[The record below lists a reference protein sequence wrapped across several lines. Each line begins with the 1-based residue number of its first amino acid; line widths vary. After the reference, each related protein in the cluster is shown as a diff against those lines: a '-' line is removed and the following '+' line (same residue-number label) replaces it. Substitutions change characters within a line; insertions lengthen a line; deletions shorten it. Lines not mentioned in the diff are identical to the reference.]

1 MKTFWRLL
9 GFLRPYRRAVIASFV
24 LAAIAVG
31 TGTLI
36 PFLVGR
42 TVDGIRRGKT
52 NLWPLA
58 LAILGAGL
66 IRMVFSVARRLIAGR
81 VSLGVEYDLRSRMY
95 EHLQALELAFFDQQ
109 QTGQLMSRATV
120 DLQSVRFFLGYGL
133 IFMAQSAVTIL
144 IAAVVMVSVNPGLA
158 AVALS
163 PTPFVF
169 WAAFRYGRRNRPAS
183 QEVQQRIAE
192 LTAEVEE
199 NVSGIRLVKAFARE
213 ERQLARVA
221 RSAGRV
227 FDQSMV
233 STRLRAFYNPFI
245 AFLPSVGLAL
255 ILFVGGREAVNGT
268 ISVGDFVA
276 FYGYVLLLNQPVRML
291 GIALGMAQRAVASGA
306 RVFQVLDRE
315 PEMTS
320 PPGAPPLPDGGGR
333 VELQGVSFAYG
344 DDGREV
350 LRDIDLSVE
359 PGRTVAVV
367 GATGS
372 GKTTL
377 VSLLPRLYD
386 VTAGRVLIDGADVR
400 DVEIES
406 LRREVGLV
414 SDEPFLF
421 SATIRENIAYA
432 RADAPLDEIE
442 EAARQAGIH
451 DFITGPPNGS

>member
-1 MKTFWRLL
+1 MSTFWRLL
-9 GFLRPYRRAVIASFV
+9 GFLRPYRRAVIASFA
-24 LAAIAVG
+24 LAAVAMGV
-31 TGTLI
+31 GTLI

-42 TVDGIRRGKT
+42 TVDDIRRGET

-66 IRMVFSVARRLIAGR
+66 IRLVFSVARRLIAGR
-81 VSLGVEYDLRSRMY
+81 VSLGVEYDLRNRMY
-95 EHLQALELAFFDQQ
+95 AHLQSLELAFFDTQ

-120 DLQSVRFFLGYGL
+120 DLQAVRFFLGYGL

-144 IAAVVMVSVNPGLA
+144 IAAAVMLTVNPGLA

-221 RSAGRV
+221 RSTRRG

-233 STRLRAFYNPFI
+233 SPRLRAFYNPLI
-245 AFLPSVGLAL
+245 GFLPSMGLAL
-255 ILFVGGREAVNGT
+255 LLFVGGREVVNGT
-268 ISVGDFVA
+268 ITVGDFVA
-276 FYGYVLLLNQPVRML
+276 FYGYVLLLNSPVRML

-315 PEMTS
+315 AEMTT
-320 PPGAPPLPDGGGR
+320 PPGAPELPDGGGR
-333 VELQGVSFAYG
+333 VELQGVSFAYP
-344 DDGREV
+344 DSDRTV
-350 LRDIDLSVE
+350 LHDIDVTVE
-359 PGRTVAVV
+359 AGRTVALV

-377 VSLLPRLYD
+377 VALLPRLYD
-386 VTAGRVLIDGADVR
+386 ATAGSVLVDGADVR
-400 DVEIES
+400 DVDIPS

-414 SDEPFLF
+414 SDEPF
-421 SATIRENIAYA
+421 
-432 RADAPLDEIE
+432 
-442 EAARQAGIH
+442 
-451 DFITGPPNGS
+451 